1 MHHRRLTLRRLSTLM
16 ALTALALASATTPA
30 RAQPGPTKIVVPF
43 AAGGG
48 TDIYVRMLADELGK
62 RGTRVI
68 VENKPGASAVIAADY
83 VAKSKPDGQTLV
95 VSFMG
100 MLGTNTVLFDKLPYN
115 PEKDFSSV
123 TQIAYQPTILVGRTA
138 LPYRNIKEMVEHAKA
153 NPGKINR
160 GSPGAAILSNLAP
173 VAFEQS
179 AGIQTTHIPFN
190 GDAQAIQAMLS
201 ESIDVYG
208 TSITSSL
215 PHIKSGRFRVLGV
228 MDSKRLPQAPDA
240 PTFQEQGYNFEAPLR
255 YYLSAT
261 GGTPKDVVDRLNRAI
276 NEVLADPAF
285 IERARAIGMEP
296 SGSSPQEMDRL
307 LRAEIDRWTPMV
319 KALNLPK
326 LDKQ

>member
-1 MHHRRLTLRRLSTLM
+1 MKPRRSVLGLLAALSVLTH
-16 ALTALALASATTPA
+16 AAPA
-30 RAQPGPTKIVVPF
+30 AAQDNITKIVVPF
-43 AAGGG
+43 PAGGG
-48 TDIYVRMLADELGK
+48 TDVYVRMLAEELTK

-68 VENKPGASAVIAADY
+68 VENRPGASAVIAADY
-83 VAKSKPDGQTLV
+83 VAKSKPDGRTLV
-95 VSFMG
+95 VSFLG
-100 MLGTNTVLFDKLPYN
+100 MLGTNSILFDKLPYD
-115 PEKDFSSV
+115 PQKDFVSV
-123 TQIAYQPTILVGRTA
+123 TQIAYQPTIIVGRTS
-138 LPYRNIKEMVEHAKA
+138 LPYRNVQEMVEHAKA

-179 AGIQTTHIPFN
+179 QGIKITHIPFN

-215 PHIKSGRFRVLGV
+215 PHIKSGKFRVLGV

-240 PTFQEQGYNFEAPLR
+240 PTFKELGYAFEAPLR

-261 GGTPKDVVDRLNRAI
+261 GGSPKDVVDKLNRAI
-276 NEVLADPAF
+276 NEVLVDPSF
-285 IERARAIGMEP
+285 VERARAVGMEP
-296 SGSSPQEMDRL
+296 TGGSAQDMDKL
-307 LRAEIDRWTPMV
+307 LRAEIDRWVPMI
-319 KALNLPK
+319 KSLNLPK

>member
-1 MHHRRLTLRRLSTLM
+1 MRDRRLFLGL
-16 ALTALALASATTPA
+16 LTALSMAYGTAA
-30 RAQPGPTKIVVPF
+30 AQQGVTKIVVPF
-43 AAGGG
+43 NAGGG
-48 TDIYVRMLADELGK
+48 TDVYVRMLAEEMTK

-95 VSFMG
+95 VSFVG
-100 MLGTNTVLFDKLPYN
+100 MLGTNTILFNKLPYD
-115 PEKDFSSV
+115 PEKDFMPVS
-123 TQIAYQPTILVGRTA
+123 QMAYQPTIIVGRSE
-138 LPYRNIKEMVEHAKA
+138 LPYRNIKEMVEYAKA

-179 AGIQTTHIPFN
+179 LGISTNHIPFN

-201 ESIDVYG
+201 DSIDIYG

-215 PHIKSGRFRVLGV
+215 PHIKSGKFRVLGV
-228 MDSKRLPQAPDA
+228 MDSKRLPQVPDA
-240 PTFQEQGYNFEAPLR
+240 PTFKEQGYNFEAPLQ

-261 GGTPKDVVDRLNRAI
+261 GGSPKDVVDKHNRLI
-276 NEVLADPAF
+276 NEVLKDPGF

-296 SGSSPQEMDRL
+296 KGGTPQDMDKL
-307 LRAEIDRWTPMV
+307 LRAEIDRWLPFV
-319 KALNLPK
+319 KSLNLPK
-326 LDKQ
+326 LDGK